1 MVQVRLLLPFLILLI
16 GGSAFS
22 ADFQAGLTAY
32 GKGDFATALK
42 EWQPLADKGVAQA
55 QYNLGLLYAKG
66 QGVPQDFAQA
76 ANWYRK
82 AADQGFVQAEFNLGL
97 MYGEGQ
103 GVPKDSSEAMKW
115 FLKAAEHGD
124 VKAADTVGS
133 FFEAEGTFKNYA
145 EAEKWYRKAAEQGVA
160 SAQFNLGAMY
170 DIGQGVKVDF
180 NEAEKWYRKAAET
193 GYGAA
198 LCNLAILYYNGQGVK
213 LDRVQAHQYFLLAQ
227 AAGEPRASN
236 LIKLTTDKLNPKQIA
251 QAKDMA
257 QAWKQSH
264 AGRPASPASPPPTE
278 LASAGKPAAASNV
291 GNARPNTS
299 RAVWTGVERV
309 IAVGDVHG
317 DYPQFVDVLR
327 SAKLIDGQNNWSGG
341 KTHLVQT
348 GDVVDRGGESRQV
361 MDLLMKLETQAES
374 AGGHVHCLLGNHEA
388 MDIYG
393 DLRYVSPG
401 EYAAFRD
408 ENSEQLRDQ
417 NYAQHRDEVAKAK
430 LEAMSR
436 DQWYA
441 QHPLGFFEHRAAFGP
456 NGVYGKWLRGHDTAI
471 RIDDTLFTHAGLAEA
486 YARYSLDDINR
497 KVRDELND
505 PRKLHGGIVT
515 DEDGPMLF
523 RGLAK
528 GDEKTMSAGLDQVLR
543 KFGAKREAIGH
554 SYAQAAITPRFDG
567 RVIMI
572 DIGLSRVYDNIGKL
586 GCLLIEDG
594 KPYAL
599 HRGAKIELPK
609 DDRAD
614 MLRYLKQA
622 AALDPPPSPLA
633 ARIKETES
641 KP

>member
-1 MVQVRLLLPFLILLI
+1 MPFLILLI
-16 GGSAFS
+16 WAHSLS

-32 GKGDFATALK
+32 QKGDFASALK
-42 EWQPLADKGVAQA
+42 EWQPLADKGAAEA

-66 QGVPQDFAQA
+66 QGVQQDSAQA

-82 AADQGFVQAEFNLGL
+82 AAEQGFVEAEFNLGL
-97 MYGEGQ
+97 LYSGGE

-115 FLKAAEHGD
+115 FLKAAEKGD
-124 VKAADTVGS
+124 AKAADTVGS

-180 NEAEKWYRKAAET
+180 AEAEKWYRKAAEQ
-193 GYGAA
+193 GYAAA
-198 LCNLAILYYNGQGVK
+198 LCNIAILYYNGQGVK

-236 LIKLTTDKLNPKQIA
+236 LIKLTTEKLNPKQIA
-251 QAKDMA
+251 QAREMA
-257 QAWKQSH
+257 QSWKQAH
-264 AGRPASPASPPPTE
+264 ASRPSSPTAQPTTE
-278 LASAGKPAAASNV
+278 LASVPKPAVASKVASN
-291 GNARPNTS
+291 AAPSSS

-327 SAKLIDGQNNWSGG
+327 SAKLIDDQNNWSGG

-361 MDLLMKLETQAES
+361 MDLLMKLEKQARE
-374 AGGHVHCLLGNHEA
+374 AGGFVHCLLGNHEA

-401 EYAAFRD
+401 EYASFRD
-408 ENSEQLRDQ
+408 ENSEKLRDQ
-417 NYAQHRDEVAKAK
+417 NYAQYRDQVAKLK
-430 LEAMSR
+430 LQEESR
-436 DQWYA
+436 EDWYA
-441 QHPLGFFEHRAAFGP
+441 QHPLGFFEHRAAFGID
-456 NGVYGKWLRGHDTAI
+456 GVYGKWLRTHDTAI
-471 RIDDTLFTHAGLAEA
+471 RIDDTLYTHAGLAET
-486 YARYSLDDINR
+486 YARYSLDEINQ
-497 KVRDELND
+497 KVREELDD
-505 PRKLHGGIVT
+505 PRRLHGGIVT
-515 DEDGPMLF
+515 DEQGPLLY

-528 GDEKTMSAGLDQVLR
+528 GDEKALSAGLDQALR
-543 KFGAKREAIGH
+543 KFGAKREVIGH
-554 SYAQAAITPRFDG
+554 SYANAAITPRFDG

-572 DIGLSRVYDNIGKL
+572 DIGLSRVYDNIAKL
-586 GCLLIEDG
+586 GCLLFEGG

-599 HRGAKIELPK
+599 HRGNKLELPK
-609 DDRAD
+609 DERAD

-622 AALDPPPSPLA
+622 AALDPAPSPLA
-633 ARIKETES
+633 ARIKDTEA